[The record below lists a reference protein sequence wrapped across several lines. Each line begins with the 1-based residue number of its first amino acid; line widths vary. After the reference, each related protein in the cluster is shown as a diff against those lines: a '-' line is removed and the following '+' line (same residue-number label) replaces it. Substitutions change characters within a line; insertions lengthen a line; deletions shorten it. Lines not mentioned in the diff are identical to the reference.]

1 MERESP
7 ESKPLPLPVNEELV
21 RRLDEMIPERCPE
34 LSWSDREIWHYRG
47 MRQVVRLLIKD
58 LKELKDVQ

>member
-7 ESKPLPLPVNEELV
+7 ERKHLPLPVNEELV

-47 MRQVVRLLIKD
+47 MRQVVLLLIKD